1 MSAIYQP
8 WEKTDF
14 RREEN
19 ETIISDLYDGEVIVR
34 IPGRHLLDQ
43 AEEIYNTMRTEY
55 LRGYMQGMTDKI
67 NEIKAALGCTS

>member
-1 MSAIYQP
+1 MGAIYQP
-8 WEKTDF
+8 WERTDF

-43 AEEIYNTMRTEY
+43 AEEIYNVLRMEF
-55 LRGYMQGMTDKI
+55 LRGYVQGATDKV
-67 NEIKAALGCTS
+67 NEIKEVLNCRF

>member
-19 ETIISDLYDGEVIVR
+19 ETIITDLVDGEVIVR

-43 AEEIYNTMRTEY
+43 AKEIYNVMRMEF
-55 LRGYMQGMTDKI
+55 LRGYMQGAEDKV
-67 NEIKAALGCTS
+67 NEIKHVLNCRF